1 MTRKLCAGDRAVY
14 RKPKVSTR
22 PGPRAADIQA
32 RPHGED
38 YAYVVDKY
46 WIVTRVLEDDTVE
59 VRTRRGKV
67 HRVNRDDP
75 SLRKAGW
82 FDRLRGREHYRETR
96 EAAIKD
102 GVLPPE
108 AEDR

>member
-1 MTRKLCAGDRAVY
+1 MKNTLHAGDRVVY

-22 PGPRAADIQA
+22 PGPRAAEIQA

-46 WIVTRVLEDDTVE
+46 WIVTRVMEDGTVE

-67 HRVNRDDP
+67 HRVKGDDP
-75 SLRKAGW
+75 SLRRAGW
-82 FDRLRGREHYRETR
+82 LDRLRGREQYHETLV
-96 EAAIKD
+96 AAIQD
-102 GVLPPE
+102 GALPGKE
-108 AEDR
+108 ER